1 MNLRPYKKEDAA
13 KILSWIK
20 DAFLFHNEKCN
31 CAEMVLDEQL

>member
-20 DAFLFHNEKCN
+20 NAFQFNNESWD
-31 CAEMVLDEQL
+31 CAEMVLE